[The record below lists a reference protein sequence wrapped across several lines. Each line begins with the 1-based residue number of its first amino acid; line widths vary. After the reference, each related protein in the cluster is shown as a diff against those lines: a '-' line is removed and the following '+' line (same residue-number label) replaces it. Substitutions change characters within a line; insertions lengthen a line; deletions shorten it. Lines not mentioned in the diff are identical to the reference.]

1 MNHSSRFISLL
12 AALSLALPG
21 PASALRNVFTYQG
34 SLEDSGQAANDSYD
48 LQFQLQT
55 QYGVP
60 VGATVLKD
68 DVAVVQGVFSVDLDF
83 NAPVTSGDFQLQIG
97 VRAGTATGSFTI
109 LSPTTRIA
117 PTPQAQVAGMAV
129 EAVSVSPGS
138 ISSTSLAD
146 GSIAA
151 VDINSAQI
159 QRRVATGCASNE
171 AIRTINADGSVSC
184 VIGPAGP
191 QGPAGATGATGA
203 AGPAGLAG
211 ATGATGPSGPI
222 GPAGQVG
229 ATGPTGPTGAS
240 GATGPAGPQGPAG
253 PSLGVLFL
261 TDTDY
266 GNTRNFA
273 TAAGALA
280 LVNGA
285 FTDTSPDLSFTHA
298 PGYTIITV
306 QTAGIYEF
314 EYHAT
319 YRATDA
325 NPDILDLFT
334 FFAVSGG
341 GSAACNQTTLEN
353 ATGGLATSDLGLIVD
368 EQEFYQVS
376 SSEVGVFS
384 AGTCLA
390 LKAFEYDVD
399 LAGNEAEMVSIKLTA
414 RRL

>member
-1 MNHSSRFISLL
+1 MNHSSRFIPLL
-12 AALSLALPG
+12 AALSLALSG
-21 PASALRNVFTYQG
+21 PASALSNVFTYQG
-34 SLEDSGQAANDSYD
+34 SLEDSGQPANGSYD
-48 LQFQLQT
+48 LQFVLQT
-55 QYGVP
+55 QAGVP
-60 VGATVLKD
+60 VGATVLRD
-68 DVAVVQGVFSVDLDF
+68 NVAVVQGVFSVDLDF

-97 VRAGTATGSFTI
+97 VRAGTSAGSFTI
-109 LSPTTRIA
+109 LSPATRIA

-138 ISSTSLAD
+138 ISSTGIAD

-151 VDINSAQI
+151 VDVNSAQI

-171 AIRTINADGSVSC
+171 AIRTINADGSVAC
-184 VIGPAGP
+184 VIGPVGP

-203 AGPAGLAG
+203 AGPAGPAG
-211 ATGATGPSGPI
+211 ATGATGPAGPI
-222 GPAGQVG
+222 G
-229 ATGPTGPTGAS
+229 ATGPV
-240 GATGPAGPQGPAG
+240 GPQGPAG

-306 QTAGIYEF
+306 QTTGIYEF
-314 EYHAT
+314 EYQAT

-353 ATGGLATSDLGLIVD
+353 ATGGLATSDLSLIVD
-368 EQEFYQVS
+368 EQDFYQVS
-376 SSEVGVFS
+376 SSEVAVFS
-384 AGTCLA
+384 AGACLA

-399 LAGNEAEMVSIKLTA
+399 SAGNEAEMVSIKVTA

>member
-1 MNHSSRFISLL
+1 MNHSSRFIPLL
-12 AALSLALPG
+12 AALSLALSG
-21 PASALRNVFTYQG
+21 PASALSNVFTYQG
-34 SLEDSGQAANDSYD
+34 SLEDSGQAANGSYD

-55 QYGVP
+55 QNGVP

-129 EAVSVSPGS
+129 EAVSVSPAS
-138 ISSTSLAD
+138 ISSTSIAD

-184 VIGPAGP
+184 VIGPVGP
-191 QGPAGATGATGA
+191 QGPAGATGATG
-203 AGPAGLAG
+203 PAG
-211 ATGATGPSGPI
+211 ATGATGPAGPI
-222 GPAGQVG
+222 GPSGPVG
-229 ATGPTGPTGAS
+229 ATGPTGPTGAA
-240 GATGPAGPQGPAG
+240 GATGPVGPQGPAG

-353 ATGGLATSDLGLIVD
+353 ATGGLATSDLSLIVD
-368 EQEFYQVS
+368 EQLFYQVS

-390 LKAFEYDVD
+390 LKAFEYVD
-399 LAGNEAEMVSIKLTA
+399 LAGNEAEMVSIKVTA

>member
-1 MNHSSRFISLL
+1 MNHSSRFIPLL
-12 AALSLALPG
+12 AALSLALSG
-21 PASALRNVFTYQG
+21 PASALSNVFTYQG
-34 SLEDSGQAANDSYD
+34 SLEDSGQAANGSYD

-55 QYGVP
+55 QNGVP
-60 VGATVLKD
+60 VGTTVLKD

-97 VRAGTATGSFTI
+97 VRAGTSTGSFTI

-129 EAVSVSPGS
+129 EAVSVSPAS
-138 ISSTSLAD
+138 ISSTSIAD

-184 VIGPAGP
+184 VIGPVGP
-191 QGPAGATGATGA
+191 QGPAGATGATG
-203 AGPAGLAG
+203 PAG
-211 ATGATGPSGPI
+211 ATGATGPAGPI
-222 GPAGQVG
+222 GS
-229 ATGPTGPTGAS
+229 TGPV
-240 GATGPAGPQGPAG
+240 GPQGPAG

-353 ATGGLATSDLGLIVD
+353 ATGGLATSDLSLIVD
-368 EQEFYQVS
+368 EQLFYQVS

-390 LKAFEYDVD
+390 LKAFEYVD
-399 LAGNEAEMVSIKLTA
+399 LAGNEAEMVSIKVTA